1 VINLSQK
8 AIAQCI
14 KVILNY
20 NLTNEKCKK
29 NHNILK
35 DAGGQRKVRYNLQ
48 NGLLISLYNTL
59 NKTNH
64 SAHKDLLGFKTY
76 ALSNLKKLVK

>member
-1 VINLSQK
+1 MKNV
-8 AIAQCI
+8 
-14 KVILNY
+14 
-20 NLTNEKCKK
+20 NE

-35 DAGGQRKVRYNLQ
+35 DAGGQCKVRYNLQ

-64 SAHKDLLGFKTY
+64 SGSQRFAWIQNICTFK
-76 ALSNLKKLVK
+76 LKKNWSNSLILSQ